1 MRGCELGTFAEGA
14 AVVLRCGKKKGAKSV
29 YRTDAAPAIVAGIK
43 EMQGTLL
50 GAGAQVSTRILVGVG
65 ERRLFPPFLLTHR
78 VPHGLTQ
85 DPSTDSRPLHFA
97 DHADE
102 TETDTAS

>member
-1 MRGCELGTFAEGA
+1 MVLPKILVLTRCTFAEGA

-50 GAGAQVSTRILVGVG
+50 GAGAQLQVSTRILG
-65 ERRLFPPFLLTHR
+65 
-78 VPHGLTQ
+78 
-85 DPSTDSRPLHFA
+85 
-97 DHADE
+97 
-102 TETDTAS
+102 